1 MLDLLEVLRNAVLIT
16 GLVLIMM
23 LMIEYCNI
31 GSHGSLFARLKSSGI
46 NQVLI
51 GTLLGLVPGC
61 IGGFAAVSLF
71 THKLLSFGAL
81 TAMMI
86 ASSGDE
92 AFVMLATMPLKALL
106 LFAILG
112 ALAIVTGLVCDRYLF
127 KEQNFAF
134 CPDGY
139 EIHKEHDSSIA
150 SPFRLSSY
158 KDALRRPSRERLLL
172 LAGIALFVV
181 ALLSGFAG
189 HDHAG
194 HDHAGHDHAVHQEAA
209 LHQEVAHNLELH
221 EEVEHNHEL
230 HEEAEHNHTLHEEA
244 AHNHTL
250 HGHATHQESLQ
261 EIIEERHLSTFT
273 LHLLDEEWMNCLFA
287 IMSIVTLL
295 FTATAKEH
303 FIKEHLWHHVIKRHL
318 LSIFLW
324 TLGGLA
330 VCKIG
335 VQYLNI
341 EEWVSSNMIFVILL
355 AVAVGIIPE
364 SGPHL
369 VFVTLY
375 LNGIVPFSVLL
386 ANSISQDGHTALPLL
401 ASSRKTFLKAKAVN
415 IIIGAV
421 VGILLYLSGL

>member
-194 HDHAGHDHAVHQEAA
+194 HDHAVHQEAA
-209 LHQEVAHNLELH
+209 LHQEVALH
-221 EEVEHNHEL
+221 EEVAHNHEL
-230 HEEAEHNHTLHEEA
+230 HEEA
-244 AHNHTL
+244 AHNHAL

-330 VCKIG
+330 VCQIG

>member
-92 AFVMLATMPLKALL
+92 AFVMLATMPLQALL

-209 LHQEVAHNLELH
+209 LHQEVALH
-221 EEVEHNHEL
+221 QEAML

-244 AHNHTL
+244 AHNHAL

-330 VCKIG
+330 VCQIG

-415 IIIGAV
+415 IVIGAV

>member
-209 LHQEVAHNLELH
+209 LHQEVALHEEAMLH

-230 HEEAEHNHTLHEEA
+230 HEEA
-244 AHNHTL
+244 AHNHAL

-330 VCKIG
+330 VCQIG

-415 IIIGAV
+415 IVIGAV

>member
-194 HDHAGHDHAVHQEAA
+194 HDHAVHQEAA
-209 LHQEVAHNLELH
+209 VHQEVA
-221 EEVEHNHEL
+221 
-230 HEEAEHNHTLHEEA
+230 LHEEA

-250 HGHATHQESLQ
+250 HEHVAHQESLQ

-330 VCKIG
+330 VCQIG

>member
-194 HDHAGHDHAVHQEAA
+194 HDHAGPDHAAHQEAA
-209 LHQEVAHNLELH
+209 LHQEVAHN
-221 EEVEHNHEL
+221 HEL
-230 HEEAEHNHTLHEEA
+230 HEDA
-244 AHNHTL
+244 AHNHAL

-330 VCKIG
+330 VCQIG

>member
-194 HDHAGHDHAVHQEAA
+194 HDHAVHQEAA
-209 LHQEVAHNLELH
+209 
-221 EEVEHNHEL
+221 
-230 HEEAEHNHTLHEEA
+230 LHEEA
-244 AHNHTL
+244 AHNHAL

-330 VCKIG
+330 VCQIG

>member
-92 AFVMLATMPLKALL
+92 AFVMLATMPLQALL

-194 HDHAGHDHAVHQEAA
+194 HDHAVHQEAA
-209 LHQEVAHNLELH
+209 LHQEVALH
-221 EEVEHNHEL
+221 EEAMLHQEAEHNHEL
-230 HEEAEHNHTLHEEA
+230 HEDA
-244 AHNHTL
+244 AHNHAL

-330 VCKIG
+330 VCQIG

>member
-92 AFVMLATMPLKALL
+92 AFVMLATMPLQALL

-209 LHQEVAHNLELH
+209 LHQEVALY
-221 EEVEHNHEL
+221 EEVAHNHEL
-230 HEEAEHNHTLHEEA
+230 HEEA
-244 AHNHTL
+244 AHNHAL

-330 VCKIG
+330 VCQIG

>member
-194 HDHAGHDHAVHQEAA
+194 HDHAGHDHAA
-209 LHQEVAHNLELH
+209 
-221 EEVEHNHEL
+221 
-230 HEEAEHNHTLHEEA
+230 
-244 AHNHTL
+244 
-250 HGHATHQESLQ
+250 HQESLQ

>member
-92 AFVMLATMPLKALL
+92 AFVMLATMPLQALL

-209 LHQEVAHNLELH
+209 LHQEVALH
-221 EEVEHNHEL
+221 Q
-230 HEEAEHNHTLHEEA
+230 EAEHNHA
-244 AHNHTL
+244 L

-330 VCKIG
+330 VCQIG

>member
-194 HDHAGHDHAVHQEAA
+194 HDHAGHDHAGHDHAVHQEAA
-209 LHQEVAHNLELH
+209 LHQEVALH
-221 EEVEHNHEL
+221 EDAML
-230 HEEAEHNHTLHEEA
+230 HQEAEHNHDLHEEA
-244 AHNHTL
+244 AHNHAL

-330 VCKIG
+330 VCQIG

>member
-92 AFVMLATMPLKALL
+92 AFVMLATMPLQALL

-209 LHQEVAHNLELH
+209 LHEEVA
-221 EEVEHNHEL
+221 HNHEL
-230 HEEAEHNHTLHEEA
+230 HEEA
-244 AHNHTL
+244 AHNHAL

-330 VCKIG
+330 VCQIG

>member
-194 HDHAGHDHAVHQEAA
+194 HDHAGHDHAVHQEVA
-209 LHQEVAHNLELH
+209 LHQEVAHNH
-221 EEVEHNHEL
+221 E
-230 HEEAEHNHTLHEEA
+230 LHEEA
-244 AHNHTL
+244 AHNHEL

-330 VCKIG
+330 VCQIG

>member
-209 LHQEVAHNLELH
+209 LHQEVALH
-221 EEVEHNHEL
+221 EEAML
-230 HEEAEHNHTLHEEA
+230 HQEAEHNHDLHEEA
-244 AHNHTL
+244 AHNHAL

-355 AVAVGIIPE
+355 AVAIGIIPE

-415 IIIGAV
+415 IVIGAV
-421 VGILLYLSGL
+421 LGILLYLSGL

>member
-139 EIHKEHDSSIA
+139 EIHKEHDFSIA

-181 ALLSGFAG
+181 AILSGFAG

-194 HDHAGHDHAVHQEAA
+194 HDHAGHDHAVHQEVA
-209 LHQEVAHNLELH
+209 LHQEVAHNH
-221 EEVEHNHEL
+221 E
-230 HEEAEHNHTLHEEA
+230 LHEEA

-250 HGHATHQESLQ
+250 HEHVAHQESLQ

-330 VCKIG
+330 VCQIG

>member
-1 MLDLLEVLRNAVLIT
+1 
-16 GLVLIMM
+16 
-23 LMIEYCNI
+23 
-31 GSHGSLFARLKSSGI
+31 
-46 NQVLI
+46 
-51 GTLLGLVPGC
+51 
-61 IGGFAAVSLF
+61 
-71 THKLLSFGAL
+71 
-81 TAMMI
+81 
-86 ASSGDE
+86 
-92 AFVMLATMPLKALL
+92 
-106 LFAILG
+106 
-112 ALAIVTGLVCDRYLF
+112 
-127 KEQNFAF
+127 
-134 CPDGY
+134 
-139 EIHKEHDSSIA
+139 
-150 SPFRLSSY
+150 
-158 KDALRRPSRERLLL
+158 
-172 LAGIALFVV
+172 
-181 ALLSGFAG
+181 
-189 HDHAG
+189 
-194 HDHAGHDHAVHQEAA
+194 
-209 LHQEVAHNLELH
+209 
-221 EEVEHNHEL
+221 
-230 HEEAEHNHTLHEEA
+230 
-244 AHNHTL
+244 
-250 HGHATHQESLQ
+250 
-261 EIIEERHLSTFT
+261 
-273 LHLLDEEWMNCLFA
+273 MNCLFA

>member
-112 ALAIVTGLVCDRYLF
+112 ALAIATGLVCDRYLF

-194 HDHAGHDHAVHQEAA
+194 HDHAGHDHAVHQEVA
-209 LHQEVAHNLELH
+209 LHQEVAY
-221 EEVEHNHEL
+221 NHEL
-230 HEEAEHNHTLHEEA
+230 HEEAEHNHALHEEA
-244 AHNHTL
+244 AHNHML

-330 VCKIG
+330 VCQIG

>member
-209 LHQEVAHNLELH
+209 LHQEVAHNH
-221 EEVEHNHEL
+221 E
-230 HEEAEHNHTLHEEA
+230 LHEEA
-244 AHNHTL
+244 AHNHAL

>member
-194 HDHAGHDHAVHQEAA
+194 HDHAGHNHAAHQEAA
-209 LHQEVAHNLELH
+209 LHQEVALH
-221 EEVEHNHEL
+221 EDAML
-230 HEEAEHNHTLHEEA
+230 HQEA
-244 AHNHTL
+244 AHNHAL

-330 VCKIG
+330 VCQIG

>member
-209 LHQEVAHNLELH
+209 LHQEVA
-221 EEVEHNHEL
+221 L
-230 HEEAEHNHTLHEEA
+230 HEEAMLHQEA

-250 HGHATHQESLQ
+250 HEHVAHQESLQ

-330 VCKIG
+330 VCQIG

-355 AVAVGIIPE
+355 AVAIGIIPE

>member
-194 HDHAGHDHAVHQEAA
+194 HDHAGHNHAAHQEAA
-209 LHQEVAHNLELH
+209 LHQEAA
-221 EEVEHNHEL
+221 HNHEL
-230 HEEAEHNHTLHEEA
+230 HEEVAHNHTLHQEAEHNHTLHEHA
-244 AHNHTL
+244 A
-250 HGHATHQESLQ
+250 HQESLQ

-330 VCKIG
+330 VCQIG

-355 AVAVGIIPE
+355 AVAIGIIPE

>member
-194 HDHAGHDHAVHQEAA
+194 HDHAGHDH
-209 LHQEVAHNLELH
+209 VA
-221 EEVEHNHEL
+221 
-230 HEEAEHNHTLHEEA
+230 
-244 AHNHTL
+244 
-250 HGHATHQESLQ
+250 HQESLQ

-330 VCKIG
+330 VCQIG

>member
-194 HDHAGHDHAVHQEAA
+194 HDHAGHDHAVHQETAV
-209 LHQEVAHNLELH
+209 HQEVA
-221 EEVEHNHEL
+221 L
-230 HEEAEHNHTLHEEA
+230 HEEAMLHQEAAHNHTLHEEA
-244 AHNHTL
+244 AHNHAL
-250 HGHATHQESLQ
+250 HGDATHQESLQ

-330 VCKIG
+330 VCQIG

>member
-194 HDHAGHDHAVHQEAA
+194 HDHAVHQEAA
-209 LHQEVAHNLELH
+209 VHQEVALH
-221 EEVEHNHEL
+221 EEVAHNHEL
-230 HEEAEHNHTLHEEA
+230 HEEAEHNHALHEEA

-250 HGHATHQESLQ
+250 HEHVAHQESLQ

-330 VCKIG
+330 VCQIG

>member
-194 HDHAGHDHAVHQEAA
+194 HDHAVHQEAA
-209 LHQEVAHNLELH
+209 LHQEVALH
-221 EEVEHNHEL
+221 EEVAHNHEL
-230 HEEAEHNHTLHEEA
+230 HEKA
-244 AHNHTL
+244 AHNHAL

-330 VCKIG
+330 VCQIG

-355 AVAVGIIPE
+355 AVAIGIIPE

>member
-92 AFVMLATMPLKALL
+92 AFVMLATMPLQALL

-194 HDHAGHDHAVHQEAA
+194 HDHAGHDHAVLQEAA
-209 LHQEVAHNLELH
+209 LHQEVALH
-221 EEVEHNHEL
+221 EEAMLHQEAAHNHEL
-230 HEEAEHNHTLHEEA
+230 HEEV
-244 AHNHTL
+244 AHNHAL

-330 VCKIG
+330 VCQIG

-415 IIIGAV
+415 IVIGAV

>member
-194 HDHAGHDHAVHQEAA
+194 HDHAVHQEAA
-209 LHQEVAHNLELH
+209 LHQEVALH
-221 EEVEHNHEL
+221 EEVAHNHEL
-230 HEEAEHNHTLHEEA
+230 HEEA
-244 AHNHTL
+244 AHNHAL

-330 VCKIG
+330 VCQIG

-355 AVAVGIIPE
+355 AVAIGIIPE

>member
-209 LHQEVAHNLELH
+209 LHQEVALH
-221 EEVEHNHEL
+221 EEVAHNHEL
-230 HEEAEHNHTLHEEA
+230 HEKA
-244 AHNHTL
+244 AHNHAL

-330 VCKIG
+330 VCQIG

-355 AVAVGIIPE
+355 AVAIGIIPE

>member
-209 LHQEVAHNLELH
+209 LHQEVALH
-221 EEVEHNHEL
+221 EDAML
-230 HEEAEHNHTLHEEA
+230 HQEAEHNHALHEEA
-244 AHNHTL
+244 AHNHAL

-330 VCKIG
+330 VCQIG

-415 IIIGAV
+415 IVIGAV

>member
-209 LHQEVAHNLELH
+209 LHQEVALH
-221 EEVEHNHEL
+221 EDAML
-230 HEEAEHNHTLHEEA
+230 HQEAEHNHDLHEEA
-244 AHNHTL
+244 AHNHAL
-250 HGHATHQESLQ
+250 HEHAAHQESLQ

-330 VCKIG
+330 VCQIG

>member
-209 LHQEVAHNLELH
+209 LHQEVALH
-221 EEVEHNHEL
+221 EEVARNHEL
-230 HEEAEHNHTLHEEA
+230 HEKA
-244 AHNHTL
+244 AHNHAL

-330 VCKIG
+330 VCQIG

-415 IIIGAV
+415 IVIGAV

>member
-1 MLDLLEVLRNAVLIT
+1 MLDLLEVLRNTVLIT

-194 HDHAGHDHAVHQEAA
+194 HDHAGHDHAVHQEA
-209 LHQEVAHNLELH
+209 
-221 EEVEHNHEL
+221 EHNHEL
-230 HEEAEHNHTLHEEA
+230 HEEA
-244 AHNHTL
+244 AHNHAL

-330 VCKIG
+330 VCQIG

>member
-209 LHQEVAHNLELH
+209 LHQEVA
-221 EEVEHNHEL
+221 L
-230 HEEAEHNHTLHEEA
+230 HEEAMLHQEAAHNHELHEEA

-250 HGHATHQESLQ
+250 HEHAAHQESLQ

-330 VCKIG
+330 VCQIG

>member
-158 KDALRRPSRERLLL
+158 KNALRRPSRERLLL

-194 HDHAGHDHAVHQEAA
+194 HDHAGHDHAAHQEAA
-209 LHQEVAHNLELH
+209 LHQEVALH
-221 EEVEHNHEL
+221 EDAML
-230 HEEAEHNHTLHEEA
+230 HQEAEHNHDLHEEA
-244 AHNHTL
+244 AHNHAL

-330 VCKIG
+330 VCQIG

>member
-194 HDHAGHDHAVHQEAA
+194 HDHAGHNHAAHQEAA
-209 LHQEVAHNLELH
+209 LHQEVALH
-221 EEVEHNHEL
+221 EEAMLHQEAAHNHEL
-230 HEEAEHNHTLHEEA
+230 HEKA
-244 AHNHTL
+244 AHNHAL

-330 VCKIG
+330 VCQIG

>member
-194 HDHAGHDHAVHQEAA
+194 HDHAVHQEAA
-209 LHQEVAHNLELH
+209 LHQEVAHNH
-221 EEVEHNHEL
+221 E
-230 HEEAEHNHTLHEEA
+230 LHEEA
-244 AHNHTL
+244 AHNHDLHEEAAHNHAL

-330 VCKIG
+330 VCQIG

>member
-194 HDHAGHDHAVHQEAA
+194 HDHAGHNHAAHQEAA
-209 LHQEVAHNLELH
+209 LHHEVALH
-221 EEVEHNHEL
+221 EDAML
-230 HEEAEHNHTLHEEA
+230 HQEAEHNHDLHEEA
-244 AHNHTL
+244 AHNHEL

>member
-194 HDHAGHDHAVHQEAA
+194 HDHAVHQEAA
-209 LHQEVAHNLELH
+209 LHQEVALH
-221 EEVEHNHEL
+221 EEAAHNHEL
-230 HEEAEHNHTLHEEA
+230 HEEAAHNHELHEDA
-244 AHNHTL
+244 AHNHAL

>member
-1 MLDLLEVLRNAVLIT
+1 MLDLLEVLRNTVLIT

-194 HDHAGHDHAVHQEAA
+194 HDHSGHDHAVHQEAA
-209 LHQEVAHNLELH
+209 VHQEVALH
-221 EEVEHNHEL
+221 EEVAHNHEL
-230 HEEAEHNHTLHEEA
+230 HQEA
-244 AHNHTL
+244 AHNHAL
-250 HGHATHQESLQ
+250 HGDATHQESLQ

-355 AVAVGIIPE
+355 AVAIGIIPE

-415 IIIGAV
+415 IVIGAV
-421 VGILLYLSGL
+421 LGILLYLSGL

>member
-112 ALAIVTGLVCDRYLF
+112 ALAIATGLVCDRYLF

-194 HDHAGHDHAVHQEAA
+194 HDHAVHQEVA
-209 LHQEVAHNLELH
+209 LHQEVAY
-221 EEVEHNHEL
+221 NHEL
-230 HEEAEHNHTLHEEA
+230 HEEAEHNHALHEEA

-250 HGHATHQESLQ
+250 HEHVAHQESLQ

-330 VCKIG
+330 VCQIG